1 MLLRQAGRLR
11 AKEQDI
17 AFLVFDIRKP
27 LIRMRGKREDARA
40 RQRIHAGLKILVNL
54 HIGQIVIIQPGAL

>member
-11 AKEQDI
+11 AEEKDI

-27 LIRMRGKREDARA
+27 LIRMRGKREDACS

-54 HIGQIVIIQPGAL
+54 HIGQIVIIQSGAL